1 MSLHDRLTEDLK
13 LAMKA
18 RDQLRMD
25 VIRMIKAA
33 VMNKEMEIKKD
44 LDDAEMSRVMTTM
57 IKQRRESVEQFEK
70 GNRAELAAKERQEI
84 TILESY
90 LPQALSSEELST
102 VVDAVYSGNRR
113 SISERDG
120 RGDESRD
127 GPRGRPAGRRQTDQ
141 RPRPCQ
147 APIAQPASAILKD
160 DRSPHLCARLTGTGM
175 GILIVDDSP
184 DQQTLLRS
192 ILKQG
197 RPYGSPERRICQGGV
212 LPCSTWTAKRRLLRS
227 T

>member
-1 MSLHDRLTEDLK
+1 MKGYPSARANTFIYGIPMSLQDRLNEDLK

-33 VMNKEMEIKKD
+33 VMNREMEIKKD

-90 LPQALSSEELST
+90 LPQALSPEQLST
-102 VVDAVYSGNRR
+102 VVTTVIQETGAQSLKEMGMVMKAVMARL
-113 SISERDG
+113 
-120 RGDESRD
+120 
-127 GPRGRPAGRRQTDQ
+127 AG
-141 RPRPCQ
+141 
-147 APIAQPASAILKD
+147 QPAD
-160 DRSPHLCARLTGTGM
+160 G
-175 GILIVDDSP
+175 
-184 DQQTLLRS
+184 
-192 ILKQG
+192 KQISDLV
-197 RPYGSPERRICQGGV
+197 R
-212 LPCSTWTAKRRLLRS
+212 AKLQ
-227 T
+227 

>member
-70 GNRAELAAKERQEI
+70 GNRAELVAKERQEI

-90 LPQALSSEELST
+90 LPQALSPEQLAT
-102 VVDAVYSGNRR
+102 IVDAVIQETGAR
-113 SISERDG
+113 SLKEMGLVMKAVMARVVGQPIDG
-120 RGDESRD
+120 
-127 GPRGRPAGRRQTDQ
+127 
-141 RPRPCQ
+141 
-147 APIAQPASAILKD
+147 
-160 DRSPHLCARLTGTGM
+160 
-175 GILIVDDSP
+175 
-184 DQQTLLRS
+184 
-192 ILKQG
+192 KQ
-197 RPYGSPERRICQGGV
+197 INDLV
-212 LPCSTWTAKRRLLRS
+212 HAKLQ
-227 T
+227 